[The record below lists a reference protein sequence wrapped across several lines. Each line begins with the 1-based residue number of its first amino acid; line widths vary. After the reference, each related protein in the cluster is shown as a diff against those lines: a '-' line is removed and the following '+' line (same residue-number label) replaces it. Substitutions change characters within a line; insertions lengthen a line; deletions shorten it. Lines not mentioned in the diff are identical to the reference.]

1 MDPFCLLTL
10 FCIFQRSDASLA
22 RAVGK
27 CFYLASK
34 TILLVNMHNMHKVRG
49 EKLHLFCLLTLS
61 FAFCLFCVLR
71 QRLLGPSDMGFI
83 WQTQSFRL
91 DFVIICV
98 LVRHYFLVSPSGSPF
113 PTALFCILGM

>member
-1 MDPFCLLTL
+1 
-10 FCIFQRSDASLA
+10 
-22 RAVGK
+22 
-27 CFYLASK
+27 
-34 TILLVNMHNMHKVRG
+34 MHKVRG

-91 DFVIICV
+91 DFVLKSV
-98 LVRHYFLVSPSGSPF
+98 LVRQHYFLVSPSGSPISDG
-113 PTALFCILGM
+113 PVLYTGYVVKRC